1 MKPKKNLKNKKVTK
15 LKLPKKFENHVNV
28 LRAYSKDTQEMLMS
42 DILLTA
48 YIVGIESSLSKE
60 YKAFEKYIID
70 GKGEMI
76 EFV

>member
-1 MKPKKNLKNKKVTK
+1 
-15 LKLPKKFENHVNV
+15 
-28 LRAYSKDTQEMLMS
+28 MLMS